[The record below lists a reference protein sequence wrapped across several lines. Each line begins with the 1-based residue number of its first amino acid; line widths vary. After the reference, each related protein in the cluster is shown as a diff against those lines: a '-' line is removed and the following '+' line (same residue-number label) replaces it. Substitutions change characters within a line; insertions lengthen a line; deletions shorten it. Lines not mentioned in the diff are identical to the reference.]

1 MNATPNIVNQGDEAE
16 VKGNDIRVMSLVGV
30 AHFFSHFYIYLLPP
44 LFPFLKTAFNV
55 SYTELGL
62 LMAVFSGTTGLTQIP
77 FGFLVDRFGAKFILI
92 VGLAVEGIAFSCM
105 GFAPGYPFLVALMF
119 LAGAANGVY
128 HPADYA
134 ILSASVSKTRMGR
147 AFSLHT
153 FGGYAGFAVA
163 GPIIILLNSTIG
175 WSSGLL
181 ICGLAGIGTALLL
194 MVFSRDLKH
203 SVSTNDS
210 ALNQKTQ
217 NELPDYSGIKLLL
230 SPPILMCLA
239 FFTLLSLGSTGIAS
253 FLIVA
258 LGQHHGT
265 AVETATLI
273 LSTYLV
279 LGAVGVLLGGF
290 VADRTQ
296 KHNAVAALCFLSTAL
311 IIASVGFFILET
323 YALFIL
329 LGLMGLMHGV
339 IMPSR
344 DMIVRSVTPDGAFG
358 KVFGFVTSGFS
369 IGGIIAPPI
378 FGWILDQSQPSFLF
392 FGIAGIMLCSMMTV
406 FTSGRRRAN

>member
-163 GPIIILLNSTIG
+163 GPIIILLNSAIG

-203 SVSTNDS
+203 SISTNDS

-392 FGIAGIMLCSMMTV
+392 FGIGGIMLCSMMTV

>member
-1 MNATPNIVNQGDEAE
+1 MNATPNLVNQGDEAE

-77 FGFLVDRFGAKFILI
+77 LGFLVDRFGAKFILI

-163 GPIIILLNSTIG
+163 GPIIILLHSTIG

-181 ICGLAGIGTALLL
+181 ICGIAGIGTALLL
-194 MVFSRDLKH
+194 MGYSRDLKH
-203 SVSTNDS
+203 SASRSDN
-210 ALNQKTQ
+210 ACNQKTQ
-217 NELPDYSGIKLLL
+217 NESRGYSGVKLLL
-230 SPPILMCLA
+230 SPAILSLCPLNGTSTTGRVEPGIAAVLHINSMFSPILGTK
-239 FFTLLSLGSTGIAS
+239 TLNLLERTPPAINCDLNSS
-253 FLIVA
+253 IVA
-258 LGQHHGT
+258 MSYSLVSILGISCT
-265 AVETATLI
+265 I
-273 LSTYLV
+273 Y
-279 LGAVGVLLGGF
+279 
-290 VADRTQ
+290 
-296 KHNAVAALCFLSTAL
+296 
-311 IIASVGFFILET
+311 FFEFYT
-323 YALFIL
+323 R
-329 LGLMGLMHGV
+329 
-339 IMPSR
+339 PSCNE
-344 DMIVRSVTPDGAFG
+344 V
-358 KVFGFVTSGFS
+358 
-369 IGGIIAPPI
+369 
-378 FGWILDQSQPSFLF
+378 
-392 FGIAGIMLCSMMTV
+392 
-406 FTSGRRRAN
+406 

>member
-1 MNATPNIVNQGDEAE
+1 
-16 VKGNDIRVMSLVGV
+16 
-30 AHFFSHFYIYLLPP
+30 
-44 LFPFLKTAFNV
+44 
-55 SYTELGL
+55 
-62 LMAVFSGTTGLTQIP
+62 
-77 FGFLVDRFGAKFILI
+77 
-92 VGLAVEGIAFSCM
+92 
-105 GFAPGYPFLVALMF
+105 
-119 LAGAANGVY
+119 
-128 HPADYA
+128 
-134 ILSASVSKTRMGR
+134 MGR

-203 SVSTNDS
+203 SISTNDS

-217 NELPDYSGIKLLL
+217 NELPGYSGIKLLL
-230 SPPILMCLA
+230 SAPILMCLA

-392 FGIAGIMLCSMMTV
+392 FGIGGIMLCSMMTV

>member
-163 GPIIILLNSTIG
+163 GPIIILLNSSIG

-217 NELPDYSGIKLLL
+217 NELPGYSGIKLLL
-230 SPPILMCLA
+230 SAPILMCLA